1 MGPGRRLPALV
12 YAVQNSLTQ
21 LAYRHLDGL
30 TFNLLN
36 QTKTLFAALCV
47 YLLMGKGQ
55 TPRQMVALGGL
66 LGAVDGGGR
75 AGGAGPGRQR
85 RPPLTPGRQW
95 PRWC

>member
-1 MGPGRRLPALV
+1 M
-12 YAVQNSLTQ
+12 YSVQNTLTQ

-47 YLLMGKGQ
+47 FLLMGNGQ

-66 LGAVDGGGR
+66 LGASVLHACTHVR
-75 AGGAGPGRQR
+75 MQ
-85 RPPLTPGRQW
+85 LHT
-95 PRWC
+95 